1 MQSLIGFSTVD
12 TVIPQGYTHQKG
24 GSPLFSSLN
33 SAFSPSWR
41 IHSINLQLSVKQY
54 DPAHF

>member
-1 MQSLIGFSTVD
+1 MQFLIGFSTVD
-12 TVIPQGYTHQKG
+12 TVIPQGYTHQKA
-24 GSPLFSSLN
+24 GSPFFSLN
-33 SAFSPSWR
+33 SPFSPSWR